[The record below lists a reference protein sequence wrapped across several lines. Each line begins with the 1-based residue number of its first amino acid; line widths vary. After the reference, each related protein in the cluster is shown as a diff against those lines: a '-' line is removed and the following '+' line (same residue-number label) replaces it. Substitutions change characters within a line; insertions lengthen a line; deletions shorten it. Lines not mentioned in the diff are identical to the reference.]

1 MVANSK
7 PLTPEQLEAFDEFS
21 RNLQAHKER
30 VRSKG

>member
-21 RNLQAHKER
+21 CNLQAHKER
-30 VRSKG
+30 VRKS